1 MNPFFTVI
9 MPLYNHEA
17 YVGHAVQSVLA
28 QTCGDFELVVCNDGS
43 TDGSLEIVDGFG
55 DHRIRVIDKPN
66 GGTVSALNSCLL
78 HARGQYVCWL
88 SSDDLFAP
96 GKLALHWSHHH
107 AQPESPLSLAPFGYL
122 RDGVTMSDVQ
132 LRPEASA
139 RLAQFLEGN
148 YVNGLSVCADRRLY
162 AQYGLFDS
170 RFRYAHDVERWYQFL
185 TYHEPDFLEGEV
197 QSFSRLGTSV
207 TADADMLGEMDVL
220 KLVYTQLDLGGLP
233 ALLPSS
239 LRSGSIET
247 NILMML
253 CMRLFSESNLMFRY
267 QLGTDLV
274 RMVARSVQTAKLQSA
289 LVAVEAALIGV
300 AQTDRARIAL
310 GYVDQVLRAA
320 SGPTIEPGPSFAE
333 RVCTLR
339 DAASSDRVRRVMSRY
354 LRQGL

>member
-17 YVGHAVQSVLA
+17 YVGQAVQSVLA
-28 QTCGDFELVVCNDGS
+28 QTYGDFELVVCNDGS

-55 DHRIRVIDKPN
+55 DQRIRVIDKPN

-78 HARGQYVCWL
+78 NARGRYVCWL
-88 SSDDLFAP
+88 SSDDLYAP
-96 GKLALHWSHHH
+96 GKLGLHWTHHH
-107 AQPESPLSLAPFGYL
+107 AQPELPLSLAPFGYL
-122 RDGVTMSDVQ
+122 RDGVTVPDVQ
-132 LRPEASA
+132 LRPESPA

-162 AQYGLFDS
+162 EQYGLFDS

-185 TYHEPDFLEGEV
+185 ARHEAGFLDGEA

-220 KLVYTQLDLGGLP
+220 KLVYNQLDLGGLP
-233 ALLPSS
+233 GLLPCS
-239 LRSGSIET
+239 LRSGLIAT
-247 NILMML
+247 DILTML
-253 CMRLFSESNLMFRY
+253 CIRLFSESNLMFRY
-267 QLGTDLV
+267 QLGADLI
-274 RMVARSVQTAKLQSA
+274 RMVARSVQISKLQSA
-289 LVAVEAALIGV
+289 MVAVEAVLIGSV
-300 AQTDRARIAL
+300 RNDRARVAL

-320 SGPTIEPGPSFAE
+320 SGPEIEPGSSFAE
-333 RVCTLR
+333 RVCALR
-339 DAASSDRVRRVMSRY
+339 DAAASEMVQRVMSRY

>member
-28 QTCGDFELVVCNDGS
+28 QTFGDFELVVCNDGS

-78 HARGQYVCWL
+78 NARGQYICWL
-88 SSDDLFAP
+88 SSDDLYAP
-96 GKLALHWSHHH
+96 GKLALHWEHHH
-107 AQPESPLSLAPFGYL
+107 AQPASPLSFAPFGYL
-122 RDGVTMSDVQ
+122 RDGVTVPDVQ
-132 LRPEASA
+132 LRPESPA

-185 TYHEPDFLEGEV
+185 AHYEPGFLDGDA

-220 KLVYTQLDLGGLP
+220 KLVYNQLDLGGFS

-239 LRSGSIET
+239 FRVGSIET
-247 NILMML
+247 NILAML
-253 CMRLFSESNLMFRY
+253 CMRLFSQSSLMFRY
-267 QLGTDLV
+267 QLGADLV
-274 RMVARSVQTAKLQSA
+274 RMVARSVQTGKLQSE
-289 LVAVEAALIGV
+289 LVAVEGVLIGSTQNDHV
-300 AQTDRARIAL
+300 RIAL
-310 GYVDQVLRAA
+310 GYVDQVLRASEGA
-320 SGPTIEPGPSFAE
+320 EIEPGPSFAE

-339 DAASSDRVRRVMSRY
+339 DAASNDMVRRVMSRY

>member
-17 YVGHAVQSVLA
+17 YVGHAVQSVLS
-28 QTCGDFELVVCNDGS
+28 QTCDDFELVVCNDGS
-43 TDGSLEIVDGFG
+43 TDKSLEIVDGFG

-66 GGTVSALNSCLL
+66 GGTVSALNSCLMN
-78 HARGQYVCWL
+78 ARGQYVCWL
-88 SSDDLFAP
+88 SSDDLYAP
-96 GKLALHWSHHH
+96 GKLALHWTHHH
-107 AQPESPLSLAPFGYL
+107 AQPESALSLAPFGYL
-122 RDGVTMSDVQ
+122 RDGVMVPDVQ
-132 LRPEASA
+132 LRPESPA

-185 TYHEPDFLEGEV
+185 IHHEPSFIDGGT

-220 KLVYTQLDLGGLP
+220 KLVYNQLALGGLA

-239 LRSGSIET
+239 LRSGPIET
-247 NILMML
+247 NILTML

-267 QLGTDLV
+267 QLGADLV
-274 RMVARSVQTAKLQSA
+274 RMVARSVQITNLQSA
-289 LVAVEAALIGV
+289 LVAVEGVLIGS
-300 AQTDRARIAL
+300 ARNDRARIAL

-320 SGPTIEPGPSFAE
+320 AGGEIEPGPSFVE
-333 RVCTLR
+333 RICALR
-339 DAASSDRVRRVMSRY
+339 DATSSDMVRRVMSRY
-354 LRQGL
+354 LCQGL